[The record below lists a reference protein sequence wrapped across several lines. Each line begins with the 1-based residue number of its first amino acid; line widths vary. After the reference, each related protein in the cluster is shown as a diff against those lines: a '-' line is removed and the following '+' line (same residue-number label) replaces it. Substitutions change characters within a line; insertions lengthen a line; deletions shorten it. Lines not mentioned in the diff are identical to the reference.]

1 MEAGVAAQRH
11 TEAKLRATAYKP
23 KPYEVP
29 TEPGCAG
36 DCTQPVPAPP
46 VQRSSEAFV
55 SRPPAPEGGRVW
67 LLLLSVVAVGYT
79 AFTLSIT
86 RKS

>member
-11 TEAKLRATAYKP
+11 TEAKTRATAYKL

-36 DCTQPVPAPP
+36 DCTQPVPEPP
-46 VQRSSEAFV
+46 VRRSSETFV
-55 SRPPAPEGGRVW
+55 SRPPAPEGTRMW
-67 LLLLSVVAVGYT
+67 LLLMSVTAVGYAVLT
-79 AFTLSIT
+79 MR
-86 RKS
+86 RKV